1 MKRIITFSLIAAAVL
16 TAGCGGNGKKQQAA
30 SEGMPAAPAEQ
41 VTRVVADTARL
52 QDVPQT
58 EIYTSTV
65 QAYAVNNIAP
75 LSGGR
80 IRKINVDVGSF
91 VGRGQVLAEM
101 DDAQLAQ
108 SRLKLV
114 NDSTELQRLR
124 ALLSEGGVSQSDFE
138 AAEMA
143 YNVSRKSYENLVENT
158 ILRSPISGVVSAR
171 GYDRGD
177 LYAGQP
183 IFVVQ
188 QITPVKLLVGVS
200 ETDYTRI
207 SVGDEVS
214 ITVDALPGRTFTGKV
229 ARIHP
234 TIDAA
239 THTFSAEI
247 HVPNGDRAL
256 RPGMFARVTVEFG
269 VNRSIVLPDV
279 AVVKQQGSGQRFV
292 FIIDDEGVVHS
303 SVVTLGRHFG
313 TSQEILAG
321 VNEGDFVATKG
332 SSGLRNGTKVE
343 IVANN

>member
-1 MKRIITFSLIAAAVL
+1 MNAIIKISLFAAAVL
-16 TAGCGGNGKKQQAA
+16 AAGCGGNRKGDAPAQ
-30 SEGMPAAPAEQ
+30 MPAPSETLS
-41 VTRVVADTARL
+41 TRVEADTARM
-52 QDVPQT
+52 QEVPQT
-58 EIYTSTV
+58 EIYSSTV
-65 QAYAVNNIAP
+65 QAFAVNNIAP

-114 NDSTELQRLR
+114 NDSTELERLR
-124 ALLSEGGVSQSDFE
+124 ALFREGGVSQSDFE

-143 YNVSRKSYENLVENT
+143 FNVSRKSYENLLENT

-177 LYAGQP
+177 LYGGQP
-183 IFVVQ
+183 IFIVQ

-200 ETDYTRI
+200 ESDYTRI
-207 SVGDEVS
+207 AVGDGVE
-214 ITVDALPGRTFTGKV
+214 ITADALPGRTFAGKV
-229 ARIHP
+229 TRIYP

-247 HVPNGDRAL
+247 HVPNTDRAL
-256 RPGMFARVTVEFG
+256 RPGMFARVKVSFG
-269 VNRSIVLPDV
+269 VNRSVVVPDV

-292 FIIDDEGVVHS
+292 FIIGEDGVARS
-303 SVVTLGRHFG
+303 SAVTLGRHFG
-313 TSQEILAG
+313 TSQEILSG
-321 VNEGDFVATKG
+321 VSEGDLIATKG
-332 SSGLRNGTKVE
+332 SSSLRNGSTVE